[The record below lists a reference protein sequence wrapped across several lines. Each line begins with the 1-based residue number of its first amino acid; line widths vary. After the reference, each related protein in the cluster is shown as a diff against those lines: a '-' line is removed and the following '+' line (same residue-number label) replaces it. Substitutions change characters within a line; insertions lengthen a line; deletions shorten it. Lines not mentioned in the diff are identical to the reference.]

1 MNEMDVLVILG
12 LAEHDMNLS
21 KAAKLLF
28 VHRNTMVYHINRV
41 KRITGLNPMK
51 FYDLCK
57 LVKMAKE
64 MGTEDNL

>member
-12 LAEHDMNLS
+12 LAEHDMNLR